1 VAYASCGQ
9 SGSFQSLVLE
19 GYAFSLAH
27 HDDCDEERQTNLKMI
42 GGYSSE
48 REAEQQE
55 LANISIRILRHA

>member
-1 VAYASCGQ
+1 MPPAANPVHSRASC
-9 SGSFQSLVLE
+9 SKATPSLW
-19 GYAFSLAH
+19 H
-27 HDDCDEERQTNLKMI
+27 THDDYDEERQTNLKMI